1 VCKVDEEDKA
11 KEDEYCGADERN
23 VISPEHKETVRNE
36 EREAKEDK
44 PEEDFGTPPTVLNG
58 RAFITC
64 ISDIY
69 QYRTEDEME
78 ERKGEADAMDG
89 EHSVAFLAFACHLDI
104 IETPLLD
111 KADSGVGL
119 HDPGQNGI
127 KSQYDGESN
136 AGSN

>member
-1 VCKVDEEDKA
+1 MCKVDKEDKA

-23 VISPEHKETVRNE
+23 VISPEHEETVRNE

-78 ERKGEADAMDG
+78 ER
-89 EHSVAFLAFACHLDI
+89 
-104 IETPLLD
+104 
-111 KADSGVGL
+111 
-119 HDPGQNGI
+119 
-127 KSQYDGESN
+127 
-136 AGSN
+136 